1 MTASS
6 ENLALIGRDFDKM
19 KASIVCLANDIPCH
33 DHDTVAVYNS
43 LAPRK
48 HMQHHEW
55 VMAIGRPVCANV
67 ICNSARACQFHETIK
82 AWIVNCRHISC
93 DVSPNVCSIEILQ
106 SSGNSG
112 KKLPWST
119 FHPNL
124 PSENRFSTNLSY
136 WRNRHLLKTGHFRVQ
151 ALKKKKAAAG
161 KKAAPSD
168 AVKAAAAES
177 WHGRRNGRRNVSE
190 DSGDSSPNG
199 RFKFYLPGLENV
211 YITMKNHH
219 FQWVNPLFLWPFS
232 IAMLVYQRVCSS
244 IELWFSRIIVK
255 YFWLVV
261 SIFDTCQQKY
271 PQTMPSSKQK
281 FGQPGFWGPWQT
293 LAFLSFRINCLIE
306 RGCII
311 LWGTG
316 V

>member
-1 MTASS
+1 
-6 ENLALIGRDFDKM
+6 
-19 KASIVCLANDIPCH
+19 
-33 DHDTVAVYNS
+33 
-43 LAPRK
+43 
-48 HMQHHEW
+48 
-55 VMAIGRPVCANV
+55 MAIGRPVCANV

-168 AVKAAAAES
+168 AVKAAAAEA

-244 IELWFSRIIVK
+244 YWTLIQPDNCQVFLVGGFNIWIYLIHVNKNTLKPCRHPNKISANRVSGDLGKLWHV
-255 YFWLVV
+255 
-261 SIFDTCQQKY
+261 C
-271 PQTMPSSKQK
+271 
-281 FGQPGFWGPWQT
+281 
-293 LAFLSFRINCLIE
+293 LSE
-306 RGCII
+306 
-311 LWGTG
+311 
-316 V
+316 